1 MGKRGLPLVSPCV
14 DVCSY
19 KDGGFCKACKMTKDE
34 KKAFKSARSDAQT
47 AFIGVLLSRFGK
59 PKKGAKFIEAYRKK
73 CGRGG
78 SIAGRRTLE
87 AIDRV
92 EAEAAAGEDAQTKA
106 AA

>member
-19 KDGGFCKACKMTKDE
+19 KDGGYCKACKMTKDE
-34 KKAFKSARSDAQT
+34 KKAFKSARADAQT
-47 AFIGVLLSRFGK
+47 AFIGVLLQRFGK
-59 PKKGAKFIEAYRKK
+59 PKKAAKFLEAYRKK

-78 SIAGRRTLE
+78 SIAGRRTLD
-87 AIDRV
+87 ALDRV
-92 EAEAAAGEDAQTKA
+92 EAGGSESKA